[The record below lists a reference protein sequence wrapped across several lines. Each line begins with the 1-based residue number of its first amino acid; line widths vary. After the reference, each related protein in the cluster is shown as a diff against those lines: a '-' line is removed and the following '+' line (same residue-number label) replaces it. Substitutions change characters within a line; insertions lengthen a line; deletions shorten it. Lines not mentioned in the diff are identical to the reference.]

1 MGKKMTKAEKEA
13 KAFEDARKELAKPHK
28 APKPRTNKLYFYEQV
43 SKSDGKTRHGWRLA
57 SMNGKIIGGSTE
69 LYSKKIYAIRNAI
82 TLFGKE
88 LWAGIHIVP
97 DEADNALVLKEGVAQ
112 DEKRKAK
119 TV

>member
-1 MGKKMTKAEKEA
+1 MATKKLKKP
-13 KAFEDARKELAKPHK
+13 KVNVQKPAKP
-28 APKPRTNKLYFYEQV
+28 NKLYFYEQV
-43 SKSDGKTRHGWRLA
+43 SKSDGKTRYGWRVK
-57 SMNGKIIGGSTE
+57 SVNGKLIGASSE

-88 LWAGIHIVP
+88 LWAGVHIVP

-119 TV
+119 EA

>member
-1 MGKKMTKAEKEA
+1 MATKKLKKPKVNALKP
-13 KAFEDARKELAKPHK
+13 AKP
-28 APKPRTNKLYFYEQV
+28 NKLYFYDTV
-43 SKSDGKTRHGWRLA
+43 SKSDGKTRYGWRVK
-57 SMNGKIIGGSTE
+57 SVNGKLIGASSE

-88 LWAGIHIVP
+88 LWAGVHIVP

-119 TV
+119 EA

>member
-1 MGKKMTKAEKEA
+1 MGKKMTKTEKEA
-13 KAFEDARKELAKPHK
+13 KARA
-28 APKPRTNKLYFYEQV
+28 NKLSFYEQV
-43 SKSDGKTRHGWRLA
+43 SKSDGKTRYGWCLK
-57 SMNGKIIGGSTE
+57 SVNGKIIGGSTE

-88 LWAGIHIVP
+88 LWAGVHIVP

-119 TV
+119 TA

>member
-1 MGKKMTKAEKEA
+1 MSTKKLKKPKVNTPKP
-13 KAFEDARKELAKPHK
+13 AKPN
-28 APKPRTNKLYFYEQV
+28 TLYFLESEEKNKRHYWQI
-43 SKSDGKTRHGWRLA
+43 KS
-57 SMNGKIIGGSTE
+57 SNGKIIGGSTE

-88 LWAGIHIVP
+88 LWAGVHIVP

>member
-13 KAFEDARKELAKPHK
+13 KAFEDARKAFAEPHK
-28 APKPRTNKLYFYEQV
+28 ARANKLYFYEQV
-43 SKSDGKTRHGWRLA
+43 SKSDGKTRYGWRLKA
-57 SMNGKIIGGSTE
+57 TNGKIIGGSTE

-119 TV
+119 EA